1 VAKTLERRAETRDV
15 DRRALDWAGPSRQ
28 AYQLL
33 RLAFVVAPT
42 LAGLDKFFE
51 VLTDWDRYLAPPF
64 AQLLGGHT
72 FMLIVGAVEIFAG
85 LLVAVRPRIGG
96 WLVAAWLA
104 GIIFNLVV
112 LNLTV
117 GGGSWDIALRD
128 LGLMIGAVALARLA
142 AVHERAPSRRTA
154 RRQARIAGEAA

>member
-1 VAKTLERRAETRDV
+1 MAQALEHRAVHREI
-15 DRRALDWAGPSRQ
+15 DRPGVDWARPSRQ
-28 AYQLL
+28 AYQIL
-33 RLAFVVAPT
+33 RLGFVVAPT

-72 FMLIVGAVEIFAG
+72 FMLVVGVVEILAG

-96 WLVAAWLA
+96 LLVAAWLA

-112 LNLTV
+112 LNLV
-117 GGGSWDIALRD
+117 GGGGYWDIALRD
-128 LGLMIGAVALARLA
+128 LGLMIGAVALARLS
-142 AVHERAPSRRTA
+142 AVHERAASPRAA
-154 RRQARIAGEAA
+154 RRHARAAGEAR